1 MKKMLF
7 STLWVL
13 TVSVNSGSTNVNVSM
28 PESSFDSL
36 LSTFQVLFNNSNLW
50 GSDFLSKLFQ
60 LI

>member
-1 MKKMLF
+1 MKHMFL

-13 TVSVNSGSTNVNVSM
+13 TVAVNSGSTSVNVSM

-36 LSTFQVLFNNSNLW
+36 LTTIQTLANNSNLW
-50 GSDFLSKLFQ
+50 GSDFLSMLFR

>member
-1 MKKMLF
+1 MKKILL

-36 LSTFQVLFNNSNLW
+36 LSTFQVLFNNPNLW

>member
-1 MKKMLF
+1 MKKMLL